1 MIQPGKICLAE
12 LPQVDG
18 KKKKRPIVVL
28 SKLPS
33 RDHWFVCGVSRKTY
47 DVAVGFD
54 EIISPEK
61 DYFHQTGLK
70 ASSSIKLG
78 FVSYLEEARIEG
90 ILGELPREVYDLLI
104 KRFLD
109 QLSKNLVR

>member
-18 KKKKRPIVVL
+18 KRKKRPILVL
-28 SKLPS
+28 SKLPG

-47 DVAVGFD
+47 DLVAGFD
-54 EIISPEK
+54 EIISSEME
-61 DYFHQTGLK
+61 FFNQTGLK
-70 ASSSIKLG
+70 TSSSIKLG
-78 FVSYLEEARIEG
+78 FVSYLQEGRIEG

-104 KRFLD
+104 KRFLNH
-109 QLSKNLVR
+109 LSKNLNR

>member
-18 KKKKRPIVVL
+18 RKKKRPILIL

-47 DVAVGFD
+47 DLVFGFD
-54 EIISPEK
+54 EIISSEMEFF
-61 DYFHQTGLK
+61 DRTGLK
-70 ASSSIKLG
+70 TSSSIKLG

-90 ILGELPREVYDLLI
+90 IMGELPKEVYDLLM

-109 QLSKNLVR
+109 HLSNNLNR